1 MVLRLF
7 IFIVVLFLPGVAKAD
22 YFFWQDE
29 KTGMS
34 MTFPD
39 TWNTVNNV
47 NPDTILT
54 VVGPSETGQPI
65 CRVDVRPDGRY
76 TMYPA
81 RYGAAVQKV
90 AVSRPFWQKYLGQYD
105 KFDLGNVYDGA
116 GLGRWFA
123 SFALAS
129 YNRHFG
135 EVLQSRQAIMF
146 ASLYNDKLY
155 VVECSAVAHE
165 YERWELDFR
174 GIIKSV
180 DFKKAYHELP
190 TGEYA
195 NFLKDSELYFWSQTG
210 PEGTTAY

>member
-39 TWNTVNNV
+39 TWKTVNNV

-76 TMYPA
+76 TIYPA

-116 GLGRWFA
+116 GRWFA
-123 SFALAS
+123 SSRWRPTTA
-129 YNRHFG
+129 YG
-135 EVLQSRQAIMF
+135 EVLQSRHDRRLAH
-146 ASLYNDKLY
+146 NDKLY
-155 VVECSAVAHE
+155 VSNARQLRMNMNA
-165 YERWELDFR
+165 
-174 GIIKSV
+174 GS
-180 DFKKAYHELP
+180 
-190 TGEYA
+190 
-195 NFLKDSELYFWSQTG
+195 
-210 PEGTTAY
+210 